1 MSARIVDGAATASA
15 IRESLKPRIE
25 AFRARTA
32 RQPSLRILL
41 VGQDPASE
49 VYVRNKVKS
58 GAEEGLDVQL
68 QRLPDTATLDEV
80 LRVVGRWNQDES
92 IDGILV
98 QSPLP
103 AALGK
108 GSMQRVFDAIDPRKD
123 VDGFHPYNSGLL
135 AQQRPALVPCT
146 PSGVIEML
154 DREGVKIAGARAV
167 VVGRSEIVGRPMAL
181 LLIGR
186 DATVTVCH
194 SKTRDLP
201 AVAREADILVAA
213 IGRPAF
219 VTADFVKPGATV
231 VDVGVNRISDPAEAR
246 AIWGPDSPKLEQ
258 LAKKGSVLVGDVH
271 PNVASVA
278 GLLTPVPG
286 GVGPL
291 TIVMLLANT
300 IKAAEQRAAEKVP
313 PPDGPSPQTI
323 RRS

>member
-1 MSARIVDGAATASA
+1 MTARIVDGNATAAA
-15 IRESLKPRIE
+15 IRASLKPRIE
-25 AFRARTA
+25 AFHTRAGRPA
-32 RQPSLRILL
+32 SLRILL

-58 GAEEGLDVQL
+58 GAGEGLDVQL
-68 QRLPDTATLDEV
+68 ERLPDTATLAEV
-80 LRVVGRWNQDES
+80 LGTVDRWNRDER

-103 AALGK
+103 SALGRRA
-108 GSMQRVFDAIDPRKD
+108 MQQVFDAIDPRKD
-123 VDGFHPYNSGLL
+123 VDGFHPYNAGLL
-135 AQQRPALVPCT
+135 AQQRPALAPCT

-154 DREGVKIAGARAV
+154 KREKVALAGAHAV
-167 VVGRSEIVGRPMAL
+167 VIGRSEIVGRPMAL
-181 LLIGR
+181 LLLQH
-186 DATVTVCH
+186 DATVTICH

-219 VTADFVKPGATV
+219 VTPAFVRPGAAV
-231 VDVGVNRISDPAEAR
+231 VDIGVNRVTGEAQ
-246 AIWGPDSPKLEQ
+246 AVDIWGAGSPKVEQ
-258 LAKKGSVLVGDVH
+258 VRKKGSALVGDVH
-271 PNVASVA
+271 PAVANVA

-300 IKAAEQRAAEKVP
+300 MRAAESRVQ
-313 PPDGPSPQTI
+313 GSGF
-323 RRS
+323 RV

>member
-1 MSARIVDGAATASA
+1 MTARIVDGNATAAA
-15 IRESLKPRIE
+15 IRASLTPRIE
-25 AFRARTA
+25 AFRARA
-32 RQPSLRILL
+32 GRSASLRILL

-58 GAEEGLDVQL
+58 GSDEGLDVQL
-68 QRLPDTATLDEV
+68 ERLPEAATLTDV
-80 LRVVGRWNQDES
+80 LGAVDRWNRDDR

-103 AALGK
+103 PALGK
-108 GSMQRVFDAIDPRKD
+108 KAMQRVFDAIDPLKD
-123 VDGFHPYNSGLL
+123 VDGFHPYNAGLL
-135 AQQRPALVPCT
+135 AQQRPALAPCT

-154 DREGVKIAGARAV
+154 KREGVSMAGARAV
-167 VVGRSEIVGRPMAL
+167 IVGRSEIVGRPMAL
-181 LLIGR
+181 LLLQH
-186 DATVTVCH
+186 DATVTICH

-219 VTADFVKPGATV
+219 VTPAFVRPGAAV
-231 VDVGVNRISDPAEAR
+231 VDVGVNRVTDEAQAR
-246 AIWGPDSPKLEQ
+246 AIWGDGSPKVERVRTR
-258 LAKKGSVLVGDVH
+258 GSALVGDVH
-271 PNVASVA
+271 PAVAGVA

-300 IKAAEQRAAEKVP
+300 IRAAENRLQ
-313 PPDGPSPQTI
+313 G
-323 RRS
+323 

>member
-1 MSARIVDGAATASA
+1 MPARIVDGAATAAA
-15 IRESLKPRIE
+15 IRESLKPRID
-25 AFRARTA
+25 AFHARAG

-41 VGQDPASE
+41 VGNDPASE

-58 GAEEGLDVQL
+58 GAEQGLDVQL
-68 QRLPDTATLDEV
+68 ERLPETATLREV
-80 LRVVGRWNQDES
+80 LEIVARWNTDER

-135 AQQRPALVPCT
+135 AQQRPALAPCT
-146 PSGVIEML
+146 PSGVMAML
-154 DREGVKIAGARAV
+154 DREGITIAGTRAV
-167 VVGRSEIVGRPMAL
+167 VIGRSEIVGRPMAL

-201 AVAREADILVAA
+201 RIAREADILVAA

-219 VTADFVKPGATV
+219 VTTDFVKPGAAV

-246 AIWGPDSPKLEQ
+246 AIWGTDSPKLEQ

-271 PNVASVA
+271 PNVVEVA

-300 IKAAEQRAAEKVP
+300 IKAAEARLERTQAGV
-313 PPDGPSPQTI
+313 
-323 RRS
+323 